1 MKIRGRVFGR
11 LRNLVLICVG
21 PLLLLAF
28 YVILIS
34 KVKGGTGTGVQ
45 DMEIASKSPNQIPD
59 QSVER
64 VTPKPEL
71 ICKF

>member
-34 KVKGGTGTGVQ
+34 KVKGGTGAQ